1 MAPKAHRTERRTDA
15 LSKSRIVVTAIDILD
30 AGGERALTFRA
41 LTARLATGAG
51 AIYHHVAD
59 KDQLL
64 TATTEHVIAG
74 VLENHRRAGA
84 QRPGTQFPDAASP
97 HEAIRTFALGIF
109 DVIDAHPWVGTEL
122 ARQPWQLAMAQIFE
136 AVGVQL
142 HALGVAQN
150 DLFNAGSALVNYI
163 LGVAGQNAANARQ
176 VPVGTDRATF
186 LNEITDRWLQHDAE
200 DYPFVHMAAAQ
211 LREHD
216 DREQFLAGI
225 DIFLAGVQ
233 SQIG

>member
-1 MAPKAHRTERRTDA
+1 MPAKAHRTERRTDA
-15 LSKSRIVVTAIDILD
+15 LSKERIVAAAIEILD
-30 AGGERALTFRA
+30 ADGERALTFRA

-51 AIYHHVAD
+51 AVYHHVAD
-59 KDQLL
+59 KDELL
-64 TATTEHVIAG
+64 AATTEHVIGG
-74 VLENHRRAGA
+74 VLKNR
-84 QRPGTQFPDAASP
+84 PDAAVP
-97 HEAIRTFALGIF
+97 HESIRAVALGMF
-109 DVIDAHPWVGTEL
+109 DVSDAHPWVGSEL

-136 AVGVQL
+136 AVGVAL
-142 HALGVAQN
+142 HALGVAEK

-176 VPVGTDRATF
+176 VPAGTDRATF
-186 LNEITDRWLQHDAE
+186 LNEITERWLRHDAE

-211 LREHD
+211 LRDHD

-233 SQIG
+233 SQID